1 MTNMTMTR
9 IGIIAV
15 CLLTP
20 LVGAAQST
28 YTEQSLFTVEYGWEP
43 WKIGSYVHML
53 TDRFQQGVPLLSGIL
68 VNDKGDVWLGEAKD
82 CMAKGFTYDGEF
94 VRVVG
99 YRRLQPSD
107 LPHEPHRLPPEYKG
121 YPWAFAT
128 GLVDFAMDRRGI
140 SYLLVNPDTRV
151 IVFDADGEP
160 IQSRIAADGLCYELR
175 GWEKICYQLRQEMDV
190 VWPVVEDVWCDI
202 DNNVYLAVSDPSD
215 APEATSQAKIAQFSE
230 TLDFIGWRPGRY
242 VGPDGKTYGFAA
254 KSAERVGSEL
264 AKFTAKGK
272 HMDTVR
278 LIPPPQIAP
287 TDYQAE
293 GGWAIPDGVLVDA
306 YENVYLVFSDPVGDS
321 PRTDLWT
328 EAQVTVRIYKF
339 SETGDFIT
347 KVSLPSVA
355 RTASLPCVAVDSF
368 GDIYYAMYR
377 KTGVEVHHQSTM
389 LRP

>member
-20 LVGAAQST
+20 LAGAAQST
-28 YTEQSLFTVEYGWEP
+28 YTEQSLFTLEYGW
-43 WKIGSYVHML
+43 KNNQIGDPAYL
-53 TDRFQQGVPLLSGIL
+53 LKERFKQGVPLLSGML
-68 VNDKGDVWLGEAKD
+68 VDDKGHIWLGIQED
-82 CMAKGFTYDGEF
+82 CLIKEFTHQGEF
-94 VRVVG
+94 VRKVG
-99 YRRLQPSD
+99 HRLHPTD

-128 GLVDFAMDRRGI
+128 GLVDFAVDRRGI

-151 IVFDADGEP
+151 IVFDADGER
-160 IQSRIAADGLCYELR
+160 IQSRIADGLCYELR

-215 APEATSQAKIAQFSE
+215 APEATPQAKIAQFSE

-254 KSAERVGSEL
+254 KSAERVGFEL
-264 AKFTAKGK
+264 TKFAPTGK

-287 TDYQAE
+287 TDYQVE
-293 GGWAIPDGVLVDA
+293 GGWTIPDGVLVDA
-306 YENVYLVFSDPVGDS
+306 RDNVYLVFSELLSESDPS
-321 PRTDLWT
+321 DLWN
-328 EAQVTVRIYKF
+328 QVQVAVCIYKF
-339 SETGDFIT
+339 SKTGDFIT
-347 KVSLPSVA
+347 NISLPSVA

-377 KTGVEVHHQSTM
+377 KTGVEVRRQSTM